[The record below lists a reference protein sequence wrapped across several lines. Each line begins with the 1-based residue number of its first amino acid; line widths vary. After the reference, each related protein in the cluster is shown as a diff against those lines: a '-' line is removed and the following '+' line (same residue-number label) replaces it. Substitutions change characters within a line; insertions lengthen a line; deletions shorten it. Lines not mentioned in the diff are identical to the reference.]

1 MQIERLGLAG
11 PLLLTPQVFGDS
23 RGYFLESWNQKRFA
37 EALELPLNEVP
48 TFVQDNQS
56 RSSLG
61 VLRGLHYQLPPHAQ
75 GKLVRCVLGE
85 IFDVAVDIRRQSP
98 TFGQWIG
105 ARLSSENH
113 SQLWLPAGFAHGFL
127 VLSETA
133 EVLYKTT
140 DFWDRAS
147 ERSIRWDDPAL
158 AIAWPIS
165 PDGAAPGVSDKDR
178 LAPTLAEAAQ
188 AGDVFP

>member
-1 MQIERLGLAG
+1 MQIERFPVAG
-11 PLLLTPQVFGDS
+11 PLLLTPQVFGDP

-37 EALELPLNEVP
+37 EALELPLSEAP
-48 TFVQDNQS
+48 AFVQDNQS
-56 RSSLG
+56 RSCQL

-75 GKLVRCVLGE
+75 GKLVRCVQGD
-85 IFDVAVDIRRQSP
+85 IFDVAVDIRRRSP

-113 SQLWLPAGFAHGFL
+113 RQLWLPEGFAHGFL
-127 VLSETA
+127 VLSEWA

-140 DFWDRAS
+140 DFWDKGT

-158 AIAWPIS
+158 AIAWPLPPNGAS
-165 PDGAAPGVSDKDR
+165 PSVSDKDR
-178 LAPTLAEAAQ
+178 LAPTMEEAAA

>member
-1 MQIERLGLAG
+1 MQIEHLPIAG
-11 PLLLTPQVFGDS
+11 PLLLTPQVFGDA

-37 EALELPLNEVP
+37 EALELPRSEVP
-48 TFVQDNQS
+48 PFVQDNQS
-56 RSSLG
+56 RSSQG

-75 GKLVRCVLGE
+75 GKLVRCVQGE

-105 ARLSSENH
+105 AKLSSENH
-113 SQLWLPAGFAHGFL
+113 AQLWLPAGFAHGFL
-127 VLSETA
+127 VLSPWA

-140 DFWDRAS
+140 DFWDKAT

-158 AIAWPIS
+158 DISWPL
-165 PDGAAPGVSDKDR
+165 PAVGAGPSVSDKDR
-178 LAPTLAEAAQ
+178 LAPTLEEAAT

>member
-1 MQIERLGLAG
+1 MQIEHLPIAG
-11 PLLLTPQVFGDS
+11 PLLLTPQVFGDA

-37 EALELPLNEVP
+37 EALELPRNEVP

-56 RSSLG
+56 RSSQG

-75 GKLVRCVLGE
+75 GKLVRCVQGE

-105 ARLSSENH
+105 AKLSSENH
-113 SQLWLPAGFAHGFL
+113 AQLWLPAGFAHGFL
-127 VLSETA
+127 VLSPWA

-140 DFWDRAS
+140 DFWDKAT

-158 AIAWPIS
+158 AISWPL
-165 PDGAAPGVSDKDR
+165 PADGAGPSVSDKDR
-178 LAPTLAEAAQ
+178 LAPTLEEAAT
-188 AGDVFP
+188 AGEVFP